1 MQNKLVSICQKVRKK
16 VEKLSRKVDF
26 SDKSLSCLCGVA
38 SGYLFLALQ
47 KAGIKAK
54 IAVSEIHAF
63 LLVEDQIVDITA
75 SQFGKEDICII
86 DAKTAIEDF
95 WEIEFVFKTLRG
107 FINHQREWPT
117 EQRYENYEQDRI
129 PQPT

>member
-1 MQNKLVSICQKVRKK
+1 MDKLLSICQKVRKK
-16 VEKLSRKVDF
+16 IEKLSREVDF
-26 SDKSLSCLCGVA
+26 SDDTLAGLCGIA

-63 LLVEDQIVDITA
+63 ILVEDQIVDITA
-75 SQFGKEDICII
+75 SQFGLEDICIV
-86 DAKTAIEDF
+86 DTKTAIEDF

-107 FINHQREWPT
+107 FINHQREWLT